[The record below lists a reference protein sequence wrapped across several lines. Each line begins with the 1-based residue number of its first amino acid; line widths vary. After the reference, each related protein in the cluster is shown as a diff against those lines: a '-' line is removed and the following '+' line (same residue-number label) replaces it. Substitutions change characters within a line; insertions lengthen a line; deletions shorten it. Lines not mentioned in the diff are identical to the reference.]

1 MAHSSLTSYARITF
15 TYSKQTYERTCQ
27 YKLSSRYFVDL
38 VGVGV
43 AVASSLTPWRGSV
56 AYCWACRLNWITRT
70 SPRTSCT
77 DGRYCH
83 GRLMS
88 KWRILRHV
96 GVGFSCDSLWPR
108 QIRMRITTDVCTCTC
123 KHSCMANYAGLC
135 FVCLLRVM
143 LTLWRRQ
150 RSTLTK
156 TSHNNVHTCDM
167 TSPCAVA
174 TCSEHSTVSYIV
186 IQHSKFISRL
196 WRHVSDVDFA
206 FEWRDVHVQEDK
218 WVTDEYDIFEVLGR

>member
-1 MAHSSLTSYARITF
+1 MPVQTLISLFCGSCGCGCGCCIITHALTWFCSLLLGLSTQLDHTYVTSYFMHWR
-15 TYSKQTYERTCQ
+15 SM
-27 YKLSSRYFVDL
+27 L
-38 VGVGV
+38 
-43 AVASSLTPWRGSV
+43 LT
-56 AYCWACRLNWITRT
+56 
-70 SPRTSCT
+70 
-77 DGRYCH
+77 
-83 GRLMS
+83 S

-123 KHSCMANYAGLC
+123 KHSSMANYAGLC

-156 TSHNNVHTCDM
+156 TSHNKVRTCDM

-186 IQHSKFISRL
+186 IQHSKFISWL